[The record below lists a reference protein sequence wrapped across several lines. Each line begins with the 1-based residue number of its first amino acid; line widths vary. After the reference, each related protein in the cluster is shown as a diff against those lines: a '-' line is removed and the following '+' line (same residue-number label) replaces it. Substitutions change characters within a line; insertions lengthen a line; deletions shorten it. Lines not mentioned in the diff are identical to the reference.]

1 MATKSSK
8 DDLTKTAR
16 FVFDGVVK
24 ALKTSTS
31 KESMRDNSTV
41 VTVENVVRAPE
52 VLADVAGSDITVWLG
67 DREKV
72 ERGERVRFY
81 TNPSHWGESIAVQS
95 VGHTAPEAVAGAR
108 RGAVAPVQNLAQQ
121 RLQQHVANAD
131 VVVSGTVSAVRLPE
145 EKAANVR
152 RAAMTAE
159 ANVPPRISEHDPIWR
174 EAVIEVHDTHKGR
187 AGRQVVVRFPKS
199 NDVRWRS
206 SPKFQTGQQGV
217 FLLHQEE
224 LAGGAKAAPTAAR
237 RGAVVGPPAKV
248 TYMAPASADFQP
260 LDREEDIKT
269 LIRASK
275 K

>member
-1 MATKSSK
+1 M
-8 DDLTKTAR
+8 KTAR
-16 FVFDGVVK
+16 LVFDGVVK
-24 ALKTSTS
+24 ALKSSTS
-31 KESMRDNSTV
+31 KESMRDNAIV
-41 VTVENVVRAPE
+41 VTVEDVVRAPE
-52 VLADVAGSDITVWLG
+52 VLTDSAGSNITVWLAE
-67 DREKV
+67 REKV
-72 ERGERVRFY
+72 AKGERARFY
-81 TNPSHWGESIAVQS
+81 TNPAHWGESVAVQS
-95 VGHTAPEAVAGAR
+95 VGHTAPEAVSGSR
-108 RGAVAPVQNLAQQ
+108 RGAAAPVQSLAQQ
-121 RLQQHVANAD
+121 RLQEHVANAD

-152 RAAMTAE
+152 RSAMAAE
-159 ANVPPRISEHDPIWR
+159 SNVPQRISEHDPIWR

-224 LAGGAKAAPTAAR
+224 LAGGAPVAEQAVR
-237 RGAVVGPPAKV
+237 RGAAVGPPAKV

-269 LIRASK
+269 LIRAGK